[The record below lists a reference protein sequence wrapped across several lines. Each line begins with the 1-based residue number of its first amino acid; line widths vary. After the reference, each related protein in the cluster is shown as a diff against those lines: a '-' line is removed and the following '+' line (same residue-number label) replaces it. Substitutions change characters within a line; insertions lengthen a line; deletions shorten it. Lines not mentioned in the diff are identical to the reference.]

1 MNYQDARP
9 LSTFPRKER
18 EVLEKFQRTENGT
31 DCTFETLNE
40 QAKAIAYKFMDQA
53 TSTNH
58 LVRMLDSSIDFR
70 HAVNETD
77 ISVLPKSTDAVVRYY
92 NFKNNTKDCE

>member
-9 LSTFPRKER
+9 LATFPRKER
-18 EVLEKFQRTENGT
+18 EILEQFQRTENGT
-31 DCTFETLNE
+31 DCTFETLPS
-40 QAKAIAYKFMDQA
+40 KAQDIAYGFMNEA

-58 LVRMLDSSIDFR
+58 LVRLLDSSDDFR

-77 ISVLPKSTDAVVRYY
+77 ISALPKSTDSVVRYY
-92 NFKNNTKDCE
+92 NFKNNTAIE